1 MNSFNADLLTVL
13 GVLAG
18 LSALLFMMAALDPTN
33 ERRPGPAHRADRDRV
48 VPPVPRTEQPAR
60 RAGATQ
66 NA

>member
-1 MNSFNADLLTVL
+1 MNSFNVDLLTVL

-33 ERRPGPAHRADRDRV
+33 DRRPAHRADRDLA
-48 VPPVPRTEQPAR
+48 VPQVPRTEQPAR
-60 RAGATQ
+60 GAGAPQ